1 MQTIKMLVISALFLG
16 LSSCGLNKKAQVEAL
31 GKCDYAIESVKQV
44 RVAGRAIE
52 SFQDANGAVSLSS
65 LPGIALALLSKD
77 LPLEAK
83 VNLKVTNPTNT
94 RASIN
99 QFKYIIEMQGKPLVE
114 GTVNENVNLA
124 TGESVVVPLSF
135 NANIFQAAKERGL
148 ENMLNDIFTRKSEGF
163 LTLKIK
169 PSISIAGQNI
179 YYPGYITVDKNL
191 AKGLFK

>member
-1 MQTIKMLVISALFLG
+1 MQTIKLLFISILFLG
-16 LSSCGLNKKAQVEAL
+16 LSSCGLNRKAQVEAL
-31 GKCDYAIESVKQV
+31 GKCDYSIASVSQV

-52 SFQDANGAVSLSS
+52 SFQDGGGVSLSS
-65 LPGIALALLSKD
+65 LPGIAMALLTKD

-83 VNLKVTNPTNT
+83 VNLKVSNPTNT

-99 QFKYIIEMQGKPLVE
+99 QFKYIIEIQGKPLVE

-135 NANIFQAAKERGL
+135 QANIFNAAKERGI
-148 ENMLNDIFTRKSEGF
+148 ENLMNDIFTRKSEGF

>member
-1 MQTIKMLVISALFLG
+1 MQTIKLLFISILFLG
-16 LSSCGLNKKAQVEAL
+16 LSSCGLNRKAQVEAL
-31 GKCDYAIESVKQV
+31 GKCDYSIASVSQV

-52 SFQDANGAVSLSS
+52 SFQDGGGVALSS
-65 LPGIALALLSKD
+65 LPGIAMALLTKD

-83 VNLKVTNPTNT
+83 VNLKVSNPTNT

-99 QFKYIIEMQGKPLVE
+99 QFKYIIEIQGKPLVE

-135 NANIFQAAKERGL
+135 QANIFNAAKERGI
-148 ENMLNDIFTRKSEGF
+148 ENLMNDIFTRKSEGF

-169 PSISIAGQNI
+169 PSISIDGQNI
-179 YYPGYITVDKNL
+179 YYTGYITVDKNL